1 MVLRK
6 IYRNYLQNNLFMRL
20 LLLFSMITVLTII
33 SFSYFMY
40 YSMSQAAINRE
51 LDIQK
56 KALTNVNN
64 YLGGNYDSAQ
74 SILFGLYRDS
84 SLASG
89 VSFMLQH
96 PFQEYVQHSLEQYNL
111 GGKSMWNDG
120 LQYFKNQV
128 EDNKDISN
136 LLLYSEDQQTLY
148 ALGPNGQMKL
158 VPTNRARSYIPDV
171 MALESKSV
179 ELPNIWVREAI
190 GQWNPDLYAIR
201 TPITDKLTLK
211 TIGQQ
216 VVYFS
221 TDGIWKILQNDKDE
235 LKGMILVLAP
245 DGGVLFDSSNQYVG
259 QIYPHMDQINAMYE
273 NGGSSQ
279 GDYVTKLTQS
289 KGNFSTVSIIPRQ
302 ELDASSKKIGSTIF
316 LISAICIFFA
326 ILIPF
331 LVVMSV
337 AKRTNQIIRFTR
349 KVKQGD
355 LSVRIPDVREDEI
368 GQISRSFNEM
378 IEELNLYIDRVYKA
392 NIKQKQT
399 ELTALQARVNPH
411 FLYNTL
417 EVIRMRAISQGAHD
431 VGEMIYSLSAL
442 FRSFVQQK
450 KIYTLKHELEACRL
464 YLELFQIRYKDK
476 FTYAIDWDRRLG
488 SVRVMKM
495 SLQPII
501 ENYIVHGLRSESSDN
516 ELHIRVKQVEAFLH
530 VQIEDNGNGVSP
542 QRLNELTLFLQD
554 EELEGESFGLR
565 SINQRLKLLYGSEYG
580 VKLHSQPGQGTIID
594 IWMPVDGG
602 EEVDDV

>member
-1 MVLRK
+1 MALRK
-6 IYRNYLQNNLFMRL
+6 MYRNYLQNNLFMRL
-20 LLLFSMITVLTII
+20 LLLFSMITVVTII

-64 YLGGNYDSAQ
+64 YLGGKYDSAQ

-111 GGKSMWNDG
+111 GGNSMWNDG

-128 EDNKDISN
+128 EDNEDIRN

-148 ALGPNGQMKL
+148 ALGQNGQMKF

-190 GQWNPDLYAIR
+190 GQWDQNLYAIR

-221 TDGIWKILQNDKDE
+221 TDGIWKILQNDKDD
-235 LKGMILVLAP
+235 LKGIILVLAP

-259 QIYPHMDQINAMYE
+259 QPYPHMDQINAMYE
-273 NGGSSQ
+273 NRGSSQ

-289 KGNFSTVSIIPRQ
+289 KGNFSTVSIIPRK
-302 ELDASSKKIGSTIF
+302 ELDASSKKIGSTIL

-450 KIYTLKHELEACRL
+450 KIYTLKNELEACRL

-476 FTYAIDWDRRLG
+476 FTYAMDWDRRLG

-495 SLQPII
+495 SLQPVI

-516 ELHIRVKQVEAFLH
+516 QLHIRVKQVEAFLH
-530 VQIEDNGNGVSP
+530 VQVEDNGNGISP
-542 QRLNELTLFLQD
+542 QRLKELALFLQD

-580 VKLHSQPGQGTIID
+580 VKLHSQPGQGTVID
-594 IWMPVDGG
+594 IWLPMDGG
-602 EEVDDV
+602 AEVDDV

>member
-64 YLGGNYDSAQ
+64 YLGGKYDSAQ

-96 PFQEYVQHSLEQYNL
+96 PFQEYVQHGLEQYNL
-111 GGKSMWNDG
+111 GGNSMWSDG

-128 EDNKDISN
+128 EDNKDIRN

-148 ALGPNGQMKL
+148 ALGQNGQMKF

-190 GQWNPDLYAIR
+190 GQWDPNLYAIR

-259 QIYPHMDQINAMYE
+259 KLYPHMDQINAMYE

-289 KGNFSTVSIIPRQ
+289 KGNFSTVSIIPRK
-302 ELDASSKKIGSTIF
+302 ELEATSKRIGSTIL

-530 VQIEDNGNGVSP
+530 VQIEDNGNGISP
-542 QRLNELTLFLQD
+542 QRLNELALFLQD

-580 VKLHSQPGQGTIID
+580 LKLHSEPGQGTTID
-594 IWMPVDGG
+594 IWLPMDGG
-602 EEVDDV
+602 TEVDDV

>member
-20 LLLFSMITVLTII
+20 LLLFSLITVLTII

-64 YLGGNYDSAQ
+64 YLGGTYDVAQ

-111 GGKSMWNDG
+111 GGNSMWSDG

-128 EDNKDISN
+128 EDNKNISN

-148 ALGPNGQMKL
+148 ALGRNGQMKF

-179 ELPNIWVREAI
+179 ELPNVWLREAI
-190 GQWNPDLYAIR
+190 GQWDPNLYAIR

-216 VVYFS
+216 VVYYS
-221 TDGIWKILQNDKDE
+221 TDAIWKILQNDKDE
-235 LKGMILVLAP
+235 LKGTLLVLAP

-259 QIYPHMDQINAMYE
+259 KPYPYMDTINAMYE
-273 NGGSSQ
+273 NSGSSQ

-289 KGNFSTVSIIPRQ
+289 KGNFSTVSIIPRK
-302 ELDASSKKIGSTIF
+302 ELEATSKKIRSTIV

-450 KIYTLKHELEACRL
+450 KVYTLQNELEACRL

-476 FTYAIDWDRRLG
+476 FTYTMEWDRRLG

-495 SLQPII
+495 SLQPVI

-516 ELHIRVKQVEAFLH
+516 QLQIRVKQVGAFLH
-530 VQIEDNGNGVSP
+530 VEIEDNGNGITP
-542 QRLNELTLFLQD
+542 QRLHELTLFLED

-565 SINQRLKLLYGSEYG
+565 SINQRLKLLYGNEYG
-580 VKLHSQPGQGTIID
+580 VKLHSHPGQGTIVE
-594 IWMPVDGG
+594 IWLPMDGG
-602 EEVDDV
+602 TEVDDV

>member
-1 MVLRK
+1 MALRK
-6 IYRNYLQNNLFMRL
+6 MYRNYLQNNLFMRL
-20 LLLFSMITVLTII
+20 LLLFSMITVVTII

-64 YLGGNYDSAQ
+64 YLGGKYDSAQ

-111 GGKSMWNDG
+111 GGNSMWNDG

-128 EDNKDISN
+128 EDNEDIHN

-148 ALGPNGQMKL
+148 ALGQNGQMKF

-190 GQWNPDLYAIR
+190 GQWDQNLYAIR

-235 LKGMILVLAP
+235 LKGIILVLAP

-259 QIYPHMDQINAMYE
+259 KPYPHMDQINALYE
-273 NGGSSQ
+273 NRGSSQ

-289 KGNFSTVSIIPRQ
+289 KGNFSTVSIIPRK
-302 ELDASSKKIGSTIF
+302 ELDASSKKIGSTIL

-450 KIYTLKHELEACRL
+450 KIYTLKNELEACRL

-476 FTYAIDWDRRLG
+476 FTYAMDWDRRLG

-516 ELHIRVKQVEAFLH
+516 QLHIRVKQVEAFLH
-530 VQIEDNGNGVSP
+530 VQVEDNGNGISP
-542 QRLNELTLFLQD
+542 QRLNELALFLQD

-594 IWMPVDGG
+594 IWLPMDGG
-602 EEVDDV
+602 AGVDDV